1 MKKKNLILIIS
12 LFVIFVMALS
22 ACESTRPPSS
32 DTPDASETL
41 PSSTDKVAQL
51 EAQILA
57 LMQSQEISKSEQQ
70 ELLAELKAELEALKS
85 TEKPKE
91 TSAPTQ
97 TEPPTV
103 YNYTLQNGYAV
114 ITSVLTNEESITIP
128 SVIDNHLV
136 SAIGSNALSSTTVKT
151 VIISSGIE
159 KIDWFAFSGC
169 IALSSVSIPDSVTSV
184 GYGAFD
190 NTSKALTI
198 HCNRDSFAHKYAQS
212 YGITYD
218 IT

>member
-1 MKKKNLILIIS
+1 
-12 LFVIFVMALS
+12 
-22 ACESTRPPSS
+22 
-32 DTPDASETL
+32 
-41 PSSTDKVAQL
+41 
-51 EAQILA
+51 
-57 LMQSQEISKSEQQ
+57 MQSQEISKSEQQ
-70 ELLAELKAELEALKS
+70 QLLNELKAELEALKS

-91 TSAPTQ
+91 TSAPIQ
-97 TEPPTV
+97 TDPPTI

-114 ITSVLTNEESITIP
+114 ITSVTTTEESITIP
-128 SVIDNHLV
+128 AIIDNHQV
-136 SAIGSNALSSTTVKT
+136 SAIGSNALNSTTVKS
-151 VIISSGIE
+151 VIISPGIE

-169 IALSSVSIPDSVTSV
+169 ISLSSVSIPDSVTSV